1 MTALTRC
8 YGVVEKINNSRDIV
22 VMGGG
27 SCSVEVWIPA
37 TDTRWLIFLEKFHR
51 CLKRPKINKKRPR
64 MSHLAQVVSC
74 FIFKSKKLIRMELF
88 QICLTVGL
96 FLLFIS
102 SYVQKSPMALK
113 MTSQDLHSSDSTRA
127 VSWTNVS
134 FWFENV
140 VRIFLKRFGR

>member
-1 MTALTRC
+1 
-8 YGVVEKINNSRDIV
+8 
-22 VMGGG
+22 
-27 SCSVEVWIPA
+27 
-37 TDTRWLIFLEKFHR
+37 
-51 CLKRPKINKKRPR
+51 

-102 SYVQKSPMALK
+102 SYVQKSPMALI

-127 VSWTNVS
+127 VS
-134 FWFENV
+134 
-140 VRIFLKRFGR
+140 